1 MNRQLVGNEFLTL
14 GSIKP
19 GALVRV
25 IKIEEGR
32 VFRQRLLNLGIVPG
46 VEIRTIRGGG
56 GNPMVLE
63 VQGAK
68 VVLGAGM
75 ASRVYVNLIA

>member
-1 MNRQLVGNEFLTL
+1 MNCQAVDNDFMPL
-14 GSIKP
+14 GSVKP
-19 GALVRV
+19 GELVKV
-25 IKIEEGR
+25 AKIDQGK

-46 VEIRTIRGGG
+46 VELKTIRGGG

-75 ASRVYVNLIA
+75 ASRVFVYPR

>member
-1 MNRQLVGNEFLTL
+1 LEHQSVQNDFLPL
-14 GSIKP
+14 GSVRP
-19 GALVRV
+19 GNLVRV
-25 IKIEEGR
+25 ARIEQGK

-46 VEIRTIRGGG
+46 VEIRAVRGGRG
-56 GNPMVLE
+56 YPMVLE

-75 ASRVYVNLIA
+75 ASHVFVVPA